1 MGNSTSLRS
10 SFVALSTAL
19 ALGACATTRPAAP
32 PTPPTVRFA
41 DGSPQAV
48 LTQMQIAA
56 TSHGWRIAD
65 AGVDSLLVDFGT
77 SGVRMPLPDTA
88 APRETEIHGTALYVV
103 RPAASGAEILVV
115 DNPIYWH
122 PDLACWLPGPAGVL
136 PSAQLLPP
144 DARPGTR

>member
-1 MGNSTSLRS
+1 MGKSARLRS
-10 SFVALSTAL
+10 FLLATSIAL
-19 ALGACATTRPAAP
+19 AVAACGTTRPAAP
-32 PTPPTVRFA
+32 PSPPTVRFA

-65 AGVDSLLVDFGT
+65 VGVDTLLVDFGT
-77 SGVRMPLPDTA
+77 ADVRMPIPGGTS
-88 APRETEIHGTALYVV
+88 PRETEIHGTALYVV
-103 RPAASGAEILVV
+103 RPSPTGAEIIVV

-144 DARPGTR
+144 DSRVGTR